1 MYHQKR
7 KFQFKN
13 SDNFTIKQIIYPKK
27 DSSLIAPGMCAKIK
41 ILFNPTSLNNFEDD
55 IQILTEKF
63 AFKVFTVIDD
73 IGNVKSI

>member
-1 MYHQKR
+1 
-7 KFQFKN
+7 
-13 SDNFTIKQIIYPKK
+13 
-27 DSSLIAPGMCAKIK
+27 MCAKIK

-63 AFKVFTVIDD
+63 AFKVFTIIHK